1 MIAGLDSSLF
11 SWLDS
16 VPEHLRWDPQRENH
30 IFFEQSCVLYSYYYF
45 AQVSAKLN
53 HLELAGA
60 NGIEMIP
67 KILIHRPFIPTPK
80 TAPAIASLALPSLA
94 ICTNAAR
101 SCAHIVELQVSR
113 FRPNYHVLLPAFTS
127 AIVLLVNVWASKKT
141 GRVQDSETNLREV
154 RKCLHALR
162 DAEPS

>member
-1 MIAGLDSSLF
+1 M
-11 SWLDS
+11 
-16 VPEHLRWDPQRENH
+16 
-30 IFFEQSCVLYSYYYF
+30 FFEQSCVLYSYYYF
-45 AQVSAKLN
+45 AQVSIASSNQEYTAATNMSVLS
-53 HLELAGA
+53 
-60 NGIEMIP
+60 

-101 SCAHIVELQVSR
+101 SCAHIAELQVVR
-113 FRPNYHVLLPAFTS
+113 HRLNLHVLLPAFTS

-141 GRVQDSETNLREV
+141 GRMQDSETNLREV